1 MKHIFYYKGIYLAL
15 YIDIIA
21 APLSGKSALV
31 RDKNNRIKC
40 FLKSAPEKGK
50 ANKEIIALLADL
62 LKISQKSISI
72 IAGQTDK
79 KKRICI
85 DTTITLDEFC
95 NRCGIAL
102 QITMH
107 AGG

>member
-1 MKHIFYYKGIYLAL
+1 MFFYKGIYLAL

-21 APLSGKSALV
+21 APLSGKSSLV
-31 RDKNNRIKC
+31 RDKNGRIKC

-50 ANKEIIALLADL
+50 ANKEIIILLADL
-62 LKISQKSISI
+62 LKIPQRAITI
-72 IAGQTDK
+72 VAGLTDK

-85 DTTITLDEFC
+85 DIAITLDEFC

-102 QITMH
+102 QKTMY
-107 AGG
+107 AGD

>member
-1 MKHIFYYKGIYLAL
+1 MAL

-31 RDKNNRIKC
+31 RDKNGRIKC

-50 ANKEIIALLADL
+50 ANKEIIMLLADL
-62 LKISQKSISI
+62 LKIPQRAITI
-72 IAGQTDK
+72 VAGQADR

-95 NRCGIAL
+95 NQCGIAL
-102 QITMH
+102 QTIMH
-107 AGG
+107 AGD